1 MSSQQQLSNAN
12 GTLRIN
18 SRPFTCLIDV
28 EITKSP
34 PFCEPFIGSQSTSGL
49 ILKFFYLC
57 LNVYIILFQNICL
70 IYERTSCPYN
80 PSRSLRSSNLNL
92 LTIPRS
98 RLKHRGDRA
107 FSVVGPRLWNSLPV
121 QLRMAHTL
129 SVFTSLLKTNLF
141 SLAFNVLIC

>member
-49 ILKFFYLC
+49 ILKLFYLC

-107 FSVVGPRLWNSLPV
+107 FRWWALDCGIVCLYNLEWPTLYQFLHLSLK
-121 QLRMAHTL
+121 LI
-129 SVFTSLLKTNLF
+129 F